1 MNLDTLNE
9 TQKEA
14 VLTTDGPI
22 LILAGPGSGKTRVI
36 TYKIAYLLE
45 EKKANPWEILA
56 ITFTNKAAKEMK
68 VRLESLIKDDVRS
81 MQISTFHSFG
91 LRVIKEN
98 HEFFNLNSS
107 FTILDEQDSI
117 SVIKKILKDMNLD
130 DKIYNPRTIK
140 NKISNAKNELL
151 NPKAYSVFART
162 DIDKTIVKV
171 YEKYEDR
178 LKKNS
183 SVDFDDLL
191 MMPIE
196 LFKKDKKALEHYQN
210 RYKYVFIDEYQD
222 TNEAQY
228 TLSKMISEKYHNIC
242 VVGDESQSIYSW
254 RGANFKNILN
264 FEKDYNNA
272 KVILLEQNYRSTKR
286 IIEAANSVIKN
297 NKEKKDK
304 HLWTDNDTGSKI
316 KYLRCYDE
324 KDEIYNII
332 SEIKQYK
339 EEGIPYKEMVVLYRT
354 NAQSQSI
361 ERGFIENTI
370 PYKVVGSYA
379 YFNRKEIK
387 DLVAYLRLIN
397 NKDDDVSLLR
407 AINAPKRGIGN
418 KTIEKLEEKANNEDN
433 KSIFNV
439 IDSGKELVF
448 KNLILD
454 INEKMKDKSFVDLVE
469 LVLDESGLRNEY
481 ELDKSL
487 ESDAKLENLEEFK
500 SIAKNF
506 EDYNPGA
513 TLEEFLIEISLI
525 SDVKE
530 TKDDDDVVTLMTT
543 HAVKGLEFDI
553 VFVTGLEE
561 GIFPHSNSMYE
572 ESELEEERR
581 LFYVAITRAKKVLY
595 LTNARSRVRFGKI
608 ESNPPSRFIDEI
620 NSDDIEKMFEE
631 NKTTKEIKINKK
643 DNFNDEELEIKAGDK
658 VEHNSYGKGIVVT
671 VDRGV
676 ATIAFA
682 NPIGIKKILTT
693 YKGLKKTGG
702 FYE

>member
-1 MNLDTLNE
+1 MNLKTLNDV
-9 TQKEA
+9 QLDA
-14 VLTTDGPI
+14 VKTTDGPL

-36 TYKIAYLLE
+36 TYKIAYLLDQ
-45 EKKANPWEILA
+45 KKAHPWEILA

-68 VRLESLIKDDVRS
+68 TRLENLIEEDIRS

-91 LRVIKEN
+91 LKIIKEN
-98 HEFFNLNSS
+98 YDFFNLNST
-107 FTILDEQDSI
+107 FTILDETDSI
-117 SVIKKILKDMNLD
+117 SVIKKILKELNLD
-130 DKIYNPRTIK
+130 EKIYNARTIK
-140 NKISNAKNELL
+140 HKISSAKNELL
-151 NPKAYSVFART
+151 TPKAYSVFAQT
-162 DIDKTIVKV
+162 DIEKNIVKV
-171 YEKYEDR
+171 YEKYQDK
-178 LKKNS
+178 LKRNS

-191 MMPIE
+191 MLPIE
-196 LFKKDKKALEHYQN
+196 LFKKNKKALEHYQTK
-210 RYKYVFIDEYQD
+210 YKYVFIDEYQD

-228 TLSKMISEKYHNIC
+228 LLSKMITEKYKNIC
-242 VVGDESQSIYSW
+242 VVGDECQSIYSW

-264 FEKDYNNA
+264 FEKDYEDA

-286 IIEAANSVIKN
+286 IIDAANSVIN
-297 NKEKKDK
+297 HNKEKKDK
-304 HLWTDNDTGSKI
+304 HLWTENSDGAKI
-316 KYLRCYDE
+316 KYMRCYDE

-332 SEIKQYK
+332 NQIKQFK
-339 EEGIPYKEMVVLYRT
+339 NDGVPYKEMVVLYRT

-418 KTIEKLEEKANNEDN
+418 KTIEKLEQKANENN
-433 KSIFNV
+433 ISIFDA
-439 IDSGKELVF
+439 IESGKEQLF

-469 LVLDESGLRNEY
+469 LVLVESGLKEEYQLEKTLENE
-481 ELDKSL
+481 
-487 ESDAKLENLEEFK
+487 AKLENLEEFK

-530 TKDDDDVVTLMTT
+530 TKDNDDVVTLMTM
-543 HAVKGLEFDI
+543 HAVKGLEFDV

-561 GIFPHSNSMYE
+561 GLFPHSNSMFDE
-572 ESELEEERR
+572 KELEEERR
-581 LFYVAITRAKKVLY
+581 IFYVAITRARKVLY
-595 LTNARSRVRFGKI
+595 LTNARSRVLFGKI
-608 ESNPPSRFIDEI
+608 QSNIPSRFIEEI
-620 NSDDIEKMFEE
+620 NSEDIDKMFEE
-631 NKTTKEIKINKK
+631 NKATKEIKINKK
-643 DNFNDEELEIKAGDK
+643 DNFNDEDLELKAGDH
-658 VEHNSYGKGIVVT
+658 VNHNAYGN
-671 VDRGV
+671 GV
-676 ATIAFA
+676 AVNVQKNLATIAFS
-682 NPIGIKKILTT
+682 NGIGVKKILTT
-693 YKGLKKTGG
+693 YKGLKKI
-702 FYE
+702 

>member
-9 TQKEA
+9 IQKEA
-14 VLTTDGPI
+14 VITTDGPI

-45 EKKANPWEILA
+45 NKKAKPWEILA

-68 VRLESLIKDDVRS
+68 VRLEKLISEDIRS

-91 LRVIKEN
+91 LKIIKEN
-98 HEFFNLNSS
+98 YDFFNLNSS
-107 FTILDEQDSI
+107 FTILDETDSI
-117 SVIKKILKDMNLD
+117 SVIKKIIKDMNLD
-130 DKIYNPRTIK
+130 DKIYNAKSIK
-140 NKISNAKNELL
+140 HKISSAKNELMDS
-151 NPKAYSVFART
+151 KTYSIYAKS
-162 DIDKTIVKV
+162 DIEKNIVKI
-171 YEKYEDR
+171 YEKYEEKLIR
-178 LKKNS
+178 NS

-191 MMPIE
+191 MLPIK
-196 LFKKDKKALEHYQN
+196 LFKKDKKALEHYQSK
-210 RYKYVFIDEYQD
+210 YKYIFIDEYQD

-228 TLSKMISEKYHNIC
+228 KLSRMISAKYNNIC

-264 FEKDYNNA
+264 FEKDYENA
-272 KVILLEQNYRSTKR
+272 KTILLEQNYRSTKR

-304 HLWTDNDTGSKI
+304 HLWTDNNEGAKI
-316 KYLRCYDE
+316 KYMRCYDE
-324 KDEIYNII
+324 KDEILNII
-332 SEIKQYK
+332 NEIKYYK
-339 EEGIPYKEMVVLYRT
+339 TQGISYKEMVVLYRT

-387 DLVAYLRLIN
+387 DLVSYLRLIN
-397 NKDDDVSLLR
+397 NNDDDVSLLR

-418 KTIEKLEEKANNEDN
+418 KTIEKLEQNANEKNI
-433 KSIFNV
+433 SIFDA
-439 IDSGKELVF
+439 IESGKELQF

-454 INEKMKDKSFVDLVE
+454 INEKMKDKSFVDLIE
-469 LVLDESGLRNEY
+469 LVLDKSGLREEY
-481 ELDKSL
+481 ELEKTI
-487 ESDAKLENLEEFK
+487 ENEAKLENLEEFK

-530 TKDDDDVVTLMTT
+530 TKDNDEVVTLMTM

-561 GIFPHSNSMYE
+561 GLFPHSNSMYDE
-572 ESELEEERR
+572 KELEEERR
-581 LFYVAITRAKKVLY
+581 IFYVAITRAKKVLY
-595 LTNARSRVRFGKI
+595 LTNARSRVLFGKI
-608 ESNPPSRFIDEI
+608 QTNMPSRFIDEI
-620 NSDDIEKMFEE
+620 NEEDIEKLFEE
-631 NKTTKEIKINKK
+631 NKNTKEIKINKK
-643 DNFNDEELEIKAGDK
+643 DNFNDTDLEIKAGDH
-658 VEHNSYGKGIVVT
+658 VEHNAYKEGIVIS

-676 ATIAFA
+676 ATIAFK
-682 NPIGIKKILTT
+682 NGIGIKKILTT
-693 YKGLKKTGG
+693 YKGLKKI
-702 FYE
+702 

>member
-9 TQKEA
+9 TQLEA
-14 VLTTDGPI
+14 VKITDGPL

-45 EKKANPWEILA
+45 QEKAKPWEVLA

-68 VRLESLIKDDVRS
+68 ERLHNLIEEDIKG

-91 LRVIKEN
+91 LRVIKEYYD
-98 HEFFNLNSS
+98 FFGLDRT
-107 FTILDEQDSI
+107 FTIIDESDSI
-117 SVIKKILKDMNLD
+117 SLIKKIIKELNLD
-130 DKIYNPRTIK
+130 EKKYIPRAIK
-140 NKISNAKNELL
+140 NKISGAKNELL
-151 NPKAYSVFART
+151 NPEGFKVFART
-162 DIDKTIVKV
+162 PYDEDVVKI
-171 YEKYEDR
+171 YKKYEEK
-178 LKKNS
+178 LKRNS

-191 MMPIE
+191 MLPIE
-196 LFKKDKKALEHYQN
+196 LFRKDKEALEHYQN

-228 TLSKMISEKYHNIC
+228 LLSKMISDKYKNIC

-254 RGANFKNILN
+254 RGANYKNILN
-264 FEKDYNNA
+264 FEKDYKNA
-272 KVILLEQNYRSTKR
+272 KVILLEQNYRSTKT
-286 IIEAANSVIKN
+286 ILEAANSVIKN

-304 HLWTDNDTGSKI
+304 HLWTLNGKGSKI

-324 KDEIYNII
+324 KDEILNII
-332 SEIKQYK
+332 NTIKK
-339 EEGIPYKEMVVLYRT
+339 FKSEGIPYKEMVVLYRT

-397 NKDDDVSLLR
+397 NEKDDVSLIR
-407 AINAPKRGIGN
+407 AMNAPKRGIGA
-418 KTIEKLEEKANNEDN
+418 KTIEKLELNANENN
-433 KSIFNV
+433 VSIFDS
-439 IDSGKELVF
+439 ITSGKELAF

-454 INEKMKDKSFVDLVE
+454 IKEKMKDKSFVDLVE
-469 LVLDESGLRNEY
+469 LVLDESGLKDEYKEKTIENE
-481 ELDKSL
+481 SR
-487 ESDAKLENLEEFK
+487 LENLEEFK
-500 SIAKNF
+500 SIARNF

-530 TKDDDDVVTLMTT
+530 ASDCDEVVTLMTM
-543 HAVKGLEFDI
+543 HAVKGLEFDV
-553 VFVTGLEE
+553 VFITGLEE
-561 GIFPHSNSMYE
+561 GLFPHSNSMFD

-595 LTNARSRVRFGKI
+595 LTNARSRMLFGQIK
-608 ESNPPSRFIDEI
+608 SNLPSRFIEEI
-620 NSDDIEKMFEE
+620 NQEDIEKLFEE
-631 NKTTKEIKINKK
+631 NKSTKEIKINKK
-643 DNFNDEELEIKAGDK
+643 DNFNDNDLELKVGDH
-658 VEHNSYGKGIVVT
+658 VNHNVHGNGIVVS
-671 VDRGV
+671 VEKSV
-676 ATIAFA
+676 ATIAFKV
-682 NPIGIKKILTT
+682 GIKKILTT
-693 YKGLKKTGG
+693 YKGLKKI
-702 FYE
+702 

>member
-9 TQKEA
+9 TQLEA
-14 VLTTDGPI
+14 VKITDGPL

-45 EKKANPWEILA
+45 QGKAKPWEVLA

-68 VRLESLIKDDVRS
+68 ERLHNLIEEDIKG

-91 LRVIKEN
+91 LRVIKEYYD
-98 HEFFNLNSS
+98 FFGLDRT
-107 FTILDEQDSI
+107 FTIIDESDSI
-117 SVIKKILKDMNLD
+117 SLIKKIIKELNLD
-130 DKIYNPRTIK
+130 EKKYIPRAIK
-140 NKISNAKNELL
+140 NKISGAKNELL
-151 NPKAYSVFART
+151 NPEGFKVFART
-162 DIDKTIVKV
+162 PYDEDVVKI
-171 YEKYEDR
+171 YKKYEEK
-178 LKKNS
+178 LKRNS

-191 MMPIE
+191 MLPIE
-196 LFKKDKKALEHYQN
+196 LFRKDKEALEHYQN

-228 TLSKMISEKYHNIC
+228 LLSKMISDKYKNIC

-254 RGANFKNILN
+254 RGANYKNILN
-264 FEKDYNNA
+264 FEKDYKNA
-272 KVILLEQNYRSTKR
+272 KVILLEQNYRSTKT
-286 IIEAANSVIKN
+286 ILEAANSVIKN

-304 HLWTDNDTGSKI
+304 HLWTLNGKGSKI

-324 KDEIYNII
+324 KDEILNII
-332 SEIKQYK
+332 NTIKK
-339 EEGIPYKEMVVLYRT
+339 FKSEGIPYKEMVVLYRT

-397 NKDDDVSLLR
+397 NEKDDVSLIR
-407 AINAPKRGIGN
+407 AMNAPKRGIGA
-418 KTIEKLEEKANNEDN
+418 KTIEKLELNANENN
-433 KSIFNV
+433 VSIFDS
-439 IDSGKELVF
+439 ITSGKELAF

-454 INEKMKDKSFVDLVE
+454 IKEKMKDKSFVDLVE
-469 LVLDESGLRNEY
+469 LVLDESGLKDEYKEKTIENE
-481 ELDKSL
+481 SR
-487 ESDAKLENLEEFK
+487 LENLEEFK
-500 SIAKNF
+500 SIARNF

-530 TKDDDDVVTLMTT
+530 ASDCDEVVTLMTM
-543 HAVKGLEFDI
+543 HAVKGLEFDV
-553 VFVTGLEE
+553 VFITGLEE
-561 GIFPHSNSMYE
+561 GLFPHSNSMFD

-595 LTNARSRVRFGKI
+595 LTNARSRMLFGQIK
-608 ESNPPSRFIDEI
+608 SNLPSRFIEEI
-620 NSDDIEKMFEE
+620 NQEDIEKLFEE
-631 NKTTKEIKINKK
+631 NKSTKEIKINKK
-643 DNFNDEELEIKAGDK
+643 DNFNDNDLELKVGDH
-658 VEHNSYGKGIVVT
+658 VNHNAYGNGIVVSLEKS
-671 VDRGV
+671 V
-676 ATIAFA
+676 ATIAFKV
-682 NPIGIKKILTT
+682 GIKKILTT
-693 YKGLKKTGG
+693 
-702 FYE
+702 

>member
-9 TQKEA
+9 TQLEA
-14 VLTTDGPI
+14 VKITDGPL

-45 EKKANPWEILA
+45 QGKAKPWEVLA

-68 VRLESLIKDDVRS
+68 ERLHNLIEEDIKG

-91 LRVIKEN
+91 LRVIKEYYD
-98 HEFFNLNSS
+98 FFGLDRT
-107 FTILDEQDSI
+107 FTIIDESDSI
-117 SVIKKILKDMNLD
+117 SLIKKIIKELNFDEK
-130 DKIYNPRTIK
+130 KYIPRAIK
-140 NKISNAKNELL
+140 NKISGAKNELL
-151 NPKAYSVFART
+151 NPEGFKVFART
-162 DIDKTIVKV
+162 PYDEDVVKI
-171 YEKYEDR
+171 YKKYEEK
-178 LKKNS
+178 LKRNS

-191 MMPIE
+191 MLPIE
-196 LFKKDKKALEHYQN
+196 LFRKDKEALEHYQN

-228 TLSKMISEKYHNIC
+228 LLSKMISDKYKNIC

-254 RGANFKNILN
+254 RGANYKNILN
-264 FEKDYNNA
+264 FEKDYKNA
-272 KVILLEQNYRSTKR
+272 KVILLEQNYRSTKT
-286 IIEAANSVIKN
+286 ILEAANSVIKN

-304 HLWTDNDTGSKI
+304 HLWTLNGKGSKI

-324 KDEIYNII
+324 KDEILNII
-332 SEIKQYK
+332 NTIKK
-339 EEGIPYKEMVVLYRT
+339 FKSEGIPYKEMVVLYRT

-397 NKDDDVSLLR
+397 NEKDDVSLIR
-407 AINAPKRGIGN
+407 AMNAPKRGIGA
-418 KTIEKLEEKANNEDN
+418 KTIEKLELNANENN
-433 KSIFNV
+433 VSIFDS
-439 IDSGKELVF
+439 ITSGKELAF

-454 INEKMKDKSFVDLVE
+454 IKEKMKDKSFVDLVE
-469 LVLDESGLRNEY
+469 LVLDESGLKDEYKEKTIENE
-481 ELDKSL
+481 SR
-487 ESDAKLENLEEFK
+487 LENLEEFK
-500 SIAKNF
+500 SIARNF

-530 TKDDDDVVTLMTT
+530 ASDCDEVVTLMTM
-543 HAVKGLEFDI
+543 HAVKGLEFDV
-553 VFVTGLEE
+553 VFITGLEE
-561 GIFPHSNSMYE
+561 GLFPHSNSMFD

-595 LTNARSRVRFGKI
+595 LTNARSRMLFGQIK
-608 ESNPPSRFIDEI
+608 SNLPSRFIEEI
-620 NSDDIEKMFEE
+620 NQEDIEKLFEE
-631 NKTTKEIKINKK
+631 NKSTKEIKINKK
-643 DNFNDEELEIKAGDK
+643 DNFNDNDLELKVGDH
-658 VEHNSYGKGIVVT
+658 VNHNAYGNGIVVSLEKS
-671 VDRGV
+671 V
-676 ATIAFA
+676 ATIAFKV
-682 NPIGIKKILTT
+682 GIKKILTT
-693 YKGLKKTGG
+693 YKGLKKI
-702 FYE
+702 

>member
-9 TQKEA
+9 TQKDA
-14 VLTTDGPI
+14 VVTTDGPI

-36 TYKIAYLLE
+36 THKIAYLLQ

-68 VRLESLIKDDVRS
+68 VRLEKLIDEDIRS

-91 LRVIKEN
+91 LRIIKEN
-98 HEFFNLNSS
+98 YDFFGLNSN

-117 SVIKKILKDMNLD
+117 SVIKKIVKDMNLD
-130 DKIYNPRTIK
+130 EKQYNPRNIK
-140 NKISNAKNELL
+140 HKISSAKNELL
-151 NPKAYSVFART
+151 DPKGYKVFAHSP
-162 DIDKTIVKV
+162 IEEVIVKV
-171 YEKYEDR
+171 YEKYEDKLR
-178 LKKNS
+178 RNS

-210 RYKYVFIDEYQD
+210 KFKYIFIDEYQD

-228 TLSKMISEKYHNIC
+228 TLSKMISSKHNNIC
-242 VVGDESQSIYSW
+242 VVGDECQSIYSW

-264 FEKDYNNA
+264 FEKDYKNA

-304 HLWTDNDTGSKI
+304 HLWTDNSVGSKI
-316 KYLRCYDE
+316 KYMRCYDE
-324 KDEIYNII
+324 KDEVLNII
-332 SEIKQYK
+332 NEIKMYK
-339 EEGIPYKEMVVLYRT
+339 EQGVPYKEMVVLYRT

-387 DLVAYLRLIN
+387 DLVSYLRLIN

-407 AINAPKRGIGN
+407 AINAPKRGIGA
-418 KTIEKLEEKANNEDN
+418 KTIEKLEEKANQNN
-433 KSIFNV
+433 TSIFNV
-439 IDSGKELVF
+439 IDSGKELQF

-454 INEKMKDKSFVDLVE
+454 INEKMKDKSFVDLIE
-469 LVLDESGLRNEY
+469 LVLDESGLRSEY
-481 ELDKSL
+481 ELEKSL
-487 ESDAKLENLEEFK
+487 ENEAKLENLEEFK

-530 TKDDDDVVTLMTT
+530 TKDDEVVTLMTM
-543 HAVKGLEFDI
+543 HAVKGLEFDV

-561 GIFPHSNSMYE
+561 GLFPHANSMYD

-595 LTNARSRVRFGKI
+595 LTNARSRVLFGRV
-608 ESNPPSRFIDEI
+608 ESNIPSRFIDEI
-620 NSDDIEKMFEE
+620 NPDDIEKMFEE
-631 NKTTKEIKINKK
+631 YKPTKEIKLVNKK
-643 DNFNDEELEIKAGDK
+643 DNFNNESLEIKVGDH
-658 VEHNSYGKGIVVT
+658 VEHNVYKEGIVVN

-676 ATIAFA
+676 ATIAFKS
-682 NPIGIKKILTT
+682 PIGIKKILTT
-693 YKGLKKTGG
+693 YKGLKKR
-702 FYE
+702 

>member
-9 TQKEA
+9 IQKEA
-14 VLTTDGPI
+14 VITTDGPI

-45 EKKANPWEILA
+45 NEKAKPWEILA

-68 VRLESLIKDDVRS
+68 VRLEKLISEDIRS

-91 LRVIKEN
+91 LKIIKEN
-98 HEFFNLNSS
+98 YDFFNLNSS
-107 FTILDEQDSI
+107 FTILDETDSI
-117 SVIKKILKDMNLD
+117 SVIKKIIKDMNLD
-130 DKIYNPRTIK
+130 DKIYNAKSIK
-140 NKISNAKNELL
+140 HKISSAKNELMDS
-151 NPKAYSVFART
+151 KAYSIYAKS
-162 DIDKTIVKV
+162 DIEKNIVKI
-171 YEKYEDR
+171 YEKYEEKLIR
-178 LKKNS
+178 NS

-191 MMPIE
+191 MLPIK
-196 LFKKDKKALEHYQN
+196 LFKKDKKALEHYQSK
-210 RYKYVFIDEYQD
+210 YKYIFIDEYQD

-228 TLSKMISEKYHNIC
+228 KLSRMISAKYNNIC

-264 FEKDYNNA
+264 FEKDYENA
-272 KVILLEQNYRSTKR
+272 KTILLEQNYRSTKR

-304 HLWTDNDTGSKI
+304 HLWTDNNEGAKI
-316 KYLRCYDE
+316 KYMRCYDE
-324 KDEIYNII
+324 KDEILNII
-332 SEIKQYK
+332 NEIKYYK
-339 EEGIPYKEMVVLYRT
+339 TQGISYKEMVVLYRT

-387 DLVAYLRLIN
+387 DLVSYLRLIN
-397 NKDDDVSLLR
+397 NNDDDVSLLR

-418 KTIEKLEEKANNEDN
+418 KTIEKLEQNANEKNI
-433 KSIFNV
+433 SIFDA
-439 IDSGKELVF
+439 IESGKELQF

-454 INEKMKDKSFVDLVE
+454 INEKMKDKSFVDLIE
-469 LVLDESGLRNEY
+469 LVLDKSGLREEY
-481 ELDKSL
+481 ELEKTI
-487 ESDAKLENLEEFK
+487 ENEAKLENLEEFK

-530 TKDDDDVVTLMTT
+530 TKDNDEVVTLMTM

-561 GIFPHSNSMYE
+561 GLFPHSNSMYDE
-572 ESELEEERR
+572 KELEEERR
-581 LFYVAITRAKKVLY
+581 IFYVAITRAKKVLY
-595 LTNARSRVRFGKI
+595 LTNARSRVLFGKI
-608 ESNPPSRFIDEI
+608 QTNMPSRFIDEI
-620 NSDDIEKMFEE
+620 NQEDIEKLFEE
-631 NKTTKEIKINKK
+631 NKNTKEIKINKK
-643 DNFNDEELEIKAGDK
+643 DNFNDTDLEIKAGDH
-658 VEHNSYGKGIVVT
+658 VEHNAYKEGIVIS

-676 ATIAFA
+676 ATIAFK
-682 NPIGIKKILTT
+682 NGIGIKKILTT
-693 YKGLKKTGG
+693 YKGLKKI
-702 FYE
+702 

>member
-9 TQKEA
+9 TQLEA
-14 VLTTDGPI
+14 VKITDGPL

-45 EKKANPWEILA
+45 QGKAKPWEVLA

-68 VRLESLIKDDVRS
+68 ERLHNLIEEDIKG

-91 LRVIKEN
+91 LRVIKEYYD
-98 HEFFNLNSS
+98 FFWLDRT
-107 FTILDEQDSI
+107 FTIIDESDSI
-117 SVIKKILKDMNLD
+117 SLIKKIIKELNLD
-130 DKIYNPRTIK
+130 EKKYIPRAIK
-140 NKISNAKNELL
+140 NKISGAKNELL
-151 NPKAYSVFART
+151 NPEGFKVFART
-162 DIDKTIVKV
+162 PYDEDVVKI
-171 YEKYEDR
+171 YKKYEEK
-178 LKKNS
+178 LKRNS

-191 MMPIE
+191 MLPIE
-196 LFKKDKKALEHYQN
+196 LFRKDKEALEHYQN

-228 TLSKMISEKYHNIC
+228 LLSKMISDKYKNIC

-254 RGANFKNILN
+254 RGANYKNILN
-264 FEKDYNNA
+264 FEKDYKNA
-272 KVILLEQNYRSTKR
+272 KVILLEQNYRSTKT
-286 IIEAANSVIKN
+286 ILEAANSVIKN

-304 HLWTDNDTGSKI
+304 HLWTLNGKGSKI

-324 KDEIYNII
+324 KDEILNII
-332 SEIKQYK
+332 NTIKK
-339 EEGIPYKEMVVLYRT
+339 FKSEGIPYKEMVVLYRT

-397 NKDDDVSLLR
+397 NEKDDVSLIR
-407 AINAPKRGIGN
+407 AMNAPKRGIGA
-418 KTIEKLEEKANNEDN
+418 KTIEKLELNANENN
-433 KSIFNV
+433 VSIFDS
-439 IDSGKELVF
+439 ITSGKELAF

-454 INEKMKDKSFVDLVE
+454 IKEKMKDKSFVDLVE
-469 LVLDESGLRNEY
+469 LVLDESGLKDEYKEKTIENE
-481 ELDKSL
+481 SR
-487 ESDAKLENLEEFK
+487 LENLEEFK
-500 SIAKNF
+500 SIARNF

-530 TKDDDDVVTLMTT
+530 ASDCDEVVTLMTM
-543 HAVKGLEFDI
+543 HAVKGLEFDV
-553 VFVTGLEE
+553 VFITGLEE
-561 GIFPHSNSMYE
+561 GLFPHSNSMFD

-595 LTNARSRVRFGKI
+595 LTNARSRMLFGQIK
-608 ESNPPSRFIDEI
+608 SNLPSRFIEEI
-620 NSDDIEKMFEE
+620 NQEDIEKLFEE
-631 NKTTKEIKINKK
+631 NKSTKEIKINKK
-643 DNFNDEELEIKAGDK
+643 DNFNDNDLELKVGDH
-658 VEHNSYGKGIVVT
+658 VNHNAYGNGIVVSLEKS
-671 VDRGV
+671 V
-676 ATIAFA
+676 ATIAFKV
-682 NPIGIKKILTT
+682 GIKKILTT
-693 YKGLKKTGG
+693 YKGLKKI
-702 FYE
+702 

>member
-9 TQKEA
+9 TQLEA
-14 VLTTDGPI
+14 VKITDGPL

-45 EKKANPWEILA
+45 QEKAKPWEVLA

-68 VRLESLIKDDVRS
+68 ERLHNLIEEDIKG

-91 LRVIKEN
+91 LRVIKEYYD
-98 HEFFNLNSS
+98 FFGLDRT
-107 FTILDEQDSI
+107 FTIIDESDSI
-117 SVIKKILKDMNLD
+117 SLIKKIIKELNLD
-130 DKIYNPRTIK
+130 EKKYIPRAIK
-140 NKISNAKNELL
+140 NKISGAKNELL
-151 NPKAYSVFART
+151 NPEGFKVFART
-162 DIDKTIVKV
+162 PYDEDVVKI
-171 YEKYEDR
+171 YKKYEEK
-178 LKKNS
+178 LKRNS

-191 MMPIE
+191 MLPIE
-196 LFKKDKKALEHYQN
+196 LFRKDKEALEHYQN

-228 TLSKMISEKYHNIC
+228 LLSKMISDKYKNIC

-254 RGANFKNILN
+254 RGANYKNILN
-264 FEKDYNNA
+264 FEKDYKNA
-272 KVILLEQNYRSTKR
+272 KVILLEQNYRSTKT
-286 IIEAANSVIKN
+286 ILEAANSVIKN

-304 HLWTDNDTGSKI
+304 HLWTLNGKGSKI

-324 KDEIYNII
+324 KDEILNTINT
-332 SEIKQYK
+332 IKK
-339 EEGIPYKEMVVLYRT
+339 FKSEGIPYKEMVVLYRT

-397 NKDDDVSLLR
+397 NEKDDVSLIR
-407 AINAPKRGIGN
+407 AMNAPKRGIGA
-418 KTIEKLEEKANNEDN
+418 KTIEKLELNANENN
-433 KSIFNV
+433 VSIFDS
-439 IDSGKELVF
+439 ITSGKELAF

-454 INEKMKDKSFVDLVE
+454 IKEKMKDKSFVDLVE
-469 LVLDESGLRNEY
+469 LVLDESGLKDEYKEKTIENE
-481 ELDKSL
+481 SR
-487 ESDAKLENLEEFK
+487 LENLEEFK
-500 SIAKNF
+500 SIARNF

-530 TKDDDDVVTLMTT
+530 ASDCDEVVTLMTM
-543 HAVKGLEFDI
+543 HAVKGLEFDV
-553 VFVTGLEE
+553 VFITGLEE
-561 GIFPHSNSMYE
+561 GLFPHSNSMFD

-595 LTNARSRVRFGKI
+595 LTNARSRMLFGQIK
-608 ESNPPSRFIDEI
+608 SNLPSRFIEEI
-620 NSDDIEKMFEE
+620 NQEDIEKLFEE
-631 NKTTKEIKINKK
+631 NKSTKEIKINKK
-643 DNFNDEELEIKAGDK
+643 DNFNDNDLELKVGDH
-658 VEHNSYGKGIVVT
+658 VNHNAYGNGIVVSLEKS
-671 VDRGV
+671 V
-676 ATIAFA
+676 ATIAFKV
-682 NPIGIKKILTT
+682 GIKKILTT
-693 YKGLKKTGG
+693 YKGLKKI
-702 FYE
+702 

>member
-9 TQKEA
+9 TQLEA
-14 VLTTDGPI
+14 VKITDGPL

-45 EKKANPWEILA
+45 QGKAKPWEVLA

-68 VRLESLIKDDVRS
+68 ERLHNLIEEDIKG

-91 LRVIKEN
+91 LRVIKEYYD
-98 HEFFNLNSS
+98 FFGLDRT
-107 FTILDEQDSI
+107 FTIIDESDSI
-117 SVIKKILKDMNLD
+117 SLIKKIIKELNLD
-130 DKIYNPRTIK
+130 EKKYIPRAIK
-140 NKISNAKNELL
+140 NKISGAKNELL
-151 NPKAYSVFART
+151 NPEGFKVFART
-162 DIDKTIVKV
+162 PYDEDVVKI
-171 YEKYEDR
+171 YKKYEEK
-178 LKKNS
+178 LKRNS

-191 MMPIE
+191 MLPIE
-196 LFKKDKKALEHYQN
+196 LFRKDKGALEHYQN

-228 TLSKMISEKYHNIC
+228 LLSKMISDKYKNIC

-254 RGANFKNILN
+254 RGANYKNILN
-264 FEKDYNNA
+264 FEKDYKNA
-272 KVILLEQNYRSTKR
+272 KVILLEQNYRSTKT
-286 IIEAANSVIKN
+286 ILEAANSVIKN

-304 HLWTDNDTGSKI
+304 HLWTLNGKGSKI

-324 KDEIYNII
+324 KDEILNII
-332 SEIKQYK
+332 NTIKK
-339 EEGIPYKEMVVLYRT
+339 FKSEGIPYKEMVVLYRT

-397 NKDDDVSLLR
+397 NEKDDVSLIR
-407 AINAPKRGIGN
+407 AMNAPKRGIGA
-418 KTIEKLEEKANNEDN
+418 KTIEKLELNANENN
-433 KSIFNV
+433 VSIFDS
-439 IDSGKELVF
+439 ITSGKELAF

-454 INEKMKDKSFVDLVE
+454 IKEKMKDKSFVDLVE
-469 LVLDESGLRNEY
+469 LVLDESGLKDEYKEKTIENE
-481 ELDKSL
+481 SR
-487 ESDAKLENLEEFK
+487 LENLEEFK
-500 SIAKNF
+500 SIARNF

-530 TKDDDDVVTLMTT
+530 ASDCDEVVTLMTM
-543 HAVKGLEFDI
+543 HAVKGLEFDV
-553 VFVTGLEE
+553 VFITGLEE
-561 GIFPHSNSMYE
+561 GLFPHSNSMFD

-595 LTNARSRVRFGKI
+595 LTNARSRMLFGQIK
-608 ESNPPSRFIDEI
+608 SNLPSRFIEEI
-620 NSDDIEKMFEE
+620 NQEDIEKLFEE
-631 NKTTKEIKINKK
+631 NKSTKEIKINKK
-643 DNFNDEELEIKAGDK
+643 DNFNDNDLELKVGDH
-658 VEHNSYGKGIVVT
+658 VNHNAYGNGIVVSLEKS
-671 VDRGV
+671 V
-676 ATIAFA
+676 ATIAFKV
-682 NPIGIKKILTT
+682 GIKKILTT
-693 YKGLKKTGG
+693 YKGLKKI
-702 FYE
+702 

>member
-9 TQKEA
+9 TQLEA
-14 VLTTDGPI
+14 VKITDGPL

-45 EKKANPWEILA
+45 QGKAKPWEVLA

-68 VRLESLIKDDVRS
+68 ERLHNLIEEDIKG

-91 LRVIKEN
+91 LRVIKEYYD
-98 HEFFNLNSS
+98 FFGLYRT
-107 FTILDEQDSI
+107 FTIIDESDSI
-117 SVIKKILKDMNLD
+117 SLIKKIIKELNLD
-130 DKIYNPRTIK
+130 EKKYIPRAIK
-140 NKISNAKNELL
+140 NKISGAKNELL
-151 NPKAYSVFART
+151 NPEGFKVFART
-162 DIDKTIVKV
+162 PYDEDVVKI
-171 YEKYEDR
+171 YKKYEEK
-178 LKKNS
+178 LKRNS

-191 MMPIE
+191 MLPIE
-196 LFKKDKKALEHYQN
+196 LFRKDKEALEHYQN

-228 TLSKMISEKYHNIC
+228 LLSKMISDKYKNIC

-254 RGANFKNILN
+254 RGANYKNILN
-264 FEKDYNNA
+264 FEKDYKNA
-272 KVILLEQNYRSTKR
+272 KVILLEQNYRSTKT
-286 IIEAANSVIKN
+286 ILEAANSVIKN

-304 HLWTDNDTGSKI
+304 HLWTLNGKGSKI

-324 KDEIYNII
+324 KDEILNII
-332 SEIKQYK
+332 NTIKK
-339 EEGIPYKEMVVLYRT
+339 FKSEGIPYKEMVVLYRT

-397 NKDDDVSLLR
+397 NEKDDVSLIR
-407 AINAPKRGIGN
+407 AMNAPKRGIGA
-418 KTIEKLEEKANNEDN
+418 KTIEKLELNANENN
-433 KSIFNV
+433 VSIFDS
-439 IDSGKELVF
+439 ITSGKELAF

-454 INEKMKDKSFVDLVE
+454 IKEKMKDKSFVDLVE
-469 LVLDESGLRNEY
+469 LVLDESGLKDEYKEKTIENE
-481 ELDKSL
+481 SR
-487 ESDAKLENLEEFK
+487 LENLEEFK
-500 SIAKNF
+500 SIARNF

-530 TKDDDDVVTLMTT
+530 ASDCDEVVTLMTM
-543 HAVKGLEFDI
+543 HAVKGLEFDV
-553 VFVTGLEE
+553 VFITGLEE
-561 GIFPHSNSMYE
+561 GLFPHSNSMFD

-595 LTNARSRVRFGKI
+595 LTNARSRMLFGQIK
-608 ESNPPSRFIDEI
+608 SNLPSRFIEEI
-620 NSDDIEKMFEE
+620 NQEDIEKLFEE
-631 NKTTKEIKINKK
+631 NKSTKEIKINKK
-643 DNFNDEELEIKAGDK
+643 DNFNDNDLELKVGDH
-658 VEHNSYGKGIVVT
+658 VNHNAYGNGIVVSLEKS
-671 VDRGV
+671 V
-676 ATIAFA
+676 ATIAFKV
-682 NPIGIKKILTT
+682 GIKKILTT
-693 YKGLKKTGG
+693 YKGLKKI
-702 FYE
+702 

>member
-9 TQKEA
+9 TQLEA
-14 VLTTDGPI
+14 VKITDGPL

-45 EKKANPWEILA
+45 QGKAKPWEVLA

-68 VRLESLIKDDVRS
+68 ERLHNLIEEDIKG

-91 LRVIKEN
+91 LRVIKEYYD
-98 HEFFNLNSS
+98 FFGLDRT
-107 FTILDEQDSI
+107 FTIIDESDSI
-117 SVIKKILKDMNLD
+117 SLIKKIIKELNFDEK
-130 DKIYNPRTIK
+130 KYIPRAIK
-140 NKISNAKNELL
+140 NKISGAKNELL
-151 NPKAYSVFART
+151 NPEGFKVFART
-162 DIDKTIVKV
+162 PYDEDVVKI
-171 YEKYEDR
+171 YKKYEEK
-178 LKKNS
+178 LKRNS

-191 MMPIE
+191 MLPIE
-196 LFKKDKKALEHYQN
+196 LFRKDKEALEHYQN

-228 TLSKMISEKYHNIC
+228 LLSKMISDKYKNIC

-254 RGANFKNILN
+254 RGANYKNILN
-264 FEKDYNNA
+264 FEKDYKNA
-272 KVILLEQNYRSTKR
+272 KVILLEQNYRSTKT
-286 IIEAANSVIKN
+286 ILEAANSVIKN

-304 HLWTDNDTGSKI
+304 HLWTLNGKGSKI

-324 KDEIYNII
+324 KDEILNII
-332 SEIKQYK
+332 NTIKK
-339 EEGIPYKEMVVLYRT
+339 FKSEGIPYKEMVVLYRT

-397 NKDDDVSLLR
+397 NEKDDVSLIR
-407 AINAPKRGIGN
+407 AINAPKRGIGA
-418 KTIEKLEEKANNEDN
+418 KTIEKLELNANENN
-433 KSIFNV
+433 VSIFDS
-439 IDSGKELVF
+439 ITSGKELAF

-454 INEKMKDKSFVDLVE
+454 IKEKMKDKSFVDLVE
-469 LVLDESGLRNEY
+469 LVLDESGLKDEYKEKTIENE
-481 ELDKSL
+481 SR
-487 ESDAKLENLEEFK
+487 LENLEEFK
-500 SIAKNF
+500 SIARNF

-530 TKDDDDVVTLMTT
+530 ASDCDEVVTLMTM
-543 HAVKGLEFDI
+543 HAVKGLEFDV
-553 VFVTGLEE
+553 VFITGLEE
-561 GIFPHSNSMYE
+561 GLFPHSNSMFD

-595 LTNARSRVRFGKI
+595 LTNARSRMLFGQIK
-608 ESNPPSRFIDEI
+608 SNLPSRFIEEI
-620 NSDDIEKMFEE
+620 NQEDIEKLFEE
-631 NKTTKEIKINKK
+631 NKSTKEIKINKK
-643 DNFNDEELEIKAGDK
+643 DNFNDNDLELKVGDH
-658 VEHNSYGKGIVVT
+658 VNHNAYGNGIVVSLEKS
-671 VDRGV
+671 V
-676 ATIAFA
+676 ATIAFKV
-682 NPIGIKKILTT
+682 GIKKILTT
-693 YKGLKKTGG
+693 YKGLKKI
-702 FYE
+702 

>member
-9 TQKEA
+9 TQLEA
-14 VLTTDGPI
+14 VKITDGPL

-45 EKKANPWEILA
+45 QGKAKPWEVLA

-68 VRLESLIKDDVRS
+68 ERLHNLIEEDIKG

-91 LRVIKEN
+91 LRVIKEYYD
-98 HEFFNLNSS
+98 FFGLDRT
-107 FTILDEQDSI
+107 FTIIDESDSI
-117 SVIKKILKDMNLD
+117 SLIKKIIKELNLD
-130 DKIYNPRTIK
+130 EKKYIPRAIK
-140 NKISNAKNELL
+140 NKISGAKNELL
-151 NPKAYSVFART
+151 NPEGFKVFART
-162 DIDKTIVKV
+162 PYDEDVVKI
-171 YEKYEDR
+171 YKKYEEK
-178 LKKNS
+178 LKRNS

-191 MMPIE
+191 MLPIE
-196 LFKKDKKALEHYQN
+196 LFRKDKEALEHYQN

-228 TLSKMISEKYHNIC
+228 LLSKMISDKYKNIC

-254 RGANFKNILN
+254 RGANYKNILN
-264 FEKDYNNA
+264 FEKDYKNA
-272 KVILLEQNYRSTKR
+272 KVILLEQNYRSTKT
-286 IIEAANSVIKN
+286 ILEAANSVIKN

-304 HLWTDNDTGSKI
+304 HLWTLNGKGSKI

-324 KDEIYNII
+324 KDEILNII
-332 SEIKQYK
+332 NTIKK
-339 EEGIPYKEMVVLYRT
+339 FKSEGIPYKEMVVLYRT

-397 NKDDDVSLLR
+397 NEKDDVSLIR
-407 AINAPKRGIGN
+407 AMNAPKRGIGT
-418 KTIEKLEEKANNEDN
+418 KTIEKLELNANENN
-433 KSIFNV
+433 VSIFDS
-439 IDSGKELVF
+439 ITSGKELAF

-454 INEKMKDKSFVDLVE
+454 IKEKMKDKSFVDLVE
-469 LVLDESGLRNEY
+469 LVLDESGLKDEYKEKTIENE
-481 ELDKSL
+481 SR
-487 ESDAKLENLEEFK
+487 LENLEEFK
-500 SIAKNF
+500 SIARNF

-530 TKDDDDVVTLMTT
+530 ASDCDEVVTLMTM
-543 HAVKGLEFDI
+543 HAVKGLEFDV
-553 VFVTGLEE
+553 VFITGLEE
-561 GIFPHSNSMYE
+561 GLFPHSNSMFD

-595 LTNARSRVRFGKI
+595 LTNARSRMLFGQIK
-608 ESNPPSRFIDEI
+608 SNLPSRFIEEI
-620 NSDDIEKMFEE
+620 NQEDIEKLFEE
-631 NKTTKEIKINKK
+631 NKSTKEIKINKK
-643 DNFNDEELEIKAGDK
+643 DNFNDNDLELKVGDH
-658 VEHNSYGKGIVVT
+658 VNHNAYGNGIVVSLEKS
-671 VDRGV
+671 V
-676 ATIAFA
+676 ATIAFKV
-682 NPIGIKKILTT
+682 GIKKILTT
-693 YKGLKKTGG
+693 YKGLKKI
-702 FYE
+702 

>member
-9 TQKEA
+9 TQLEA
-14 VLTTDGPI
+14 VKITDGPL

-45 EKKANPWEILA
+45 QEKAKPWEVLA

-68 VRLESLIKDDVRS
+68 ERLHNLIEEDIKG

-91 LRVIKEN
+91 LRVIKEYYD
-98 HEFFNLNSS
+98 FFGLDRT
-107 FTILDEQDSI
+107 FTIIDESDSI
-117 SVIKKILKDMNLD
+117 SLIKKIIKELNLD
-130 DKIYNPRTIK
+130 EKKYIPRAIK
-140 NKISNAKNELL
+140 NKISGAKNELL
-151 NPKAYSVFART
+151 NPEGFKVFART
-162 DIDKTIVKV
+162 PYDEDVVKI
-171 YEKYEDR
+171 YKKYEEK
-178 LKKNS
+178 LKRNS

-191 MMPIE
+191 MLPIE
-196 LFKKDKKALEHYQN
+196 LFRKDKEALEHYQN

-228 TLSKMISEKYHNIC
+228 LLSKMISDKYKNIC

-254 RGANFKNILN
+254 RGANYKNILN
-264 FEKDYNNA
+264 FEKDYKNA
-272 KVILLEQNYRSTKR
+272 KVILLEQNYRSTKT
-286 IIEAANSVIKN
+286 ILEAANSVIKN

-304 HLWTDNDTGSKI
+304 HLWTLNGKGSKI

-324 KDEIYNII
+324 KDEILNII
-332 SEIKQYK
+332 NTIKK
-339 EEGIPYKEMVVLYRT
+339 FKSEGIPYKEMVVLYRT

-397 NKDDDVSLLR
+397 NEKDDVSLIR
-407 AINAPKRGIGN
+407 AMNAPKRGIGA
-418 KTIEKLEEKANNEDN
+418 KTIEKLELNANENN
-433 KSIFNV
+433 VSIFDS
-439 IDSGKELVF
+439 ITSGKELAF

-454 INEKMKDKSFVDLVE
+454 IKEKMKDKSFVDLVE
-469 LVLDESGLRNEY
+469 LVLDESGLKDEYKEKTIENE
-481 ELDKSL
+481 SR
-487 ESDAKLENLEEFK
+487 LENLEEFK
-500 SIAKNF
+500 SIARNF

-530 TKDDDDVVTLMTT
+530 ASDCDEVVTLMTM
-543 HAVKGLEFDI
+543 HAVKGLEFDV
-553 VFVTGLEE
+553 VFITGLEE
-561 GIFPHSNSMYE
+561 GLFPHSNSMFD

-595 LTNARSRVRFGKI
+595 LTNARSRMLFGQIK
-608 ESNPPSRFIDEI
+608 SNLPSRFIEEI
-620 NSDDIEKMFEE
+620 NQEDIEKLFEE
-631 NKTTKEIKINKK
+631 NKSTKEIKINQK
-643 DNFNDEELEIKAGDK
+643 DNFNDNDLELKVGDH
-658 VEHNSYGKGIVVT
+658 VNHNAYGNGIVVSLEKS
-671 VDRGV
+671 V
-676 ATIAFA
+676 ATIAFKV
-682 NPIGIKKILTT
+682 GIKKILTT
-693 YKGLKKTGG
+693 YKGLKKI
-702 FYE
+702 

>member
-9 TQKEA
+9 TQLEA
-14 VLTTDGPI
+14 VKITDGPL

-45 EKKANPWEILA
+45 QEKAKPWEVLA

-68 VRLESLIKDDVRS
+68 ERLHNLIEEDIKG

-91 LRVIKEN
+91 LRVIKEYYD
-98 HEFFNLNSS
+98 FFGLDRT
-107 FTILDEQDSI
+107 FTIIDESDSI
-117 SVIKKILKDMNLD
+117 SLIKKIIKELNLD
-130 DKIYNPRTIK
+130 EKKYIPRVIK
-140 NKISNAKNELL
+140 NKISGAKNELL
-151 NPKAYSVFART
+151 NPEGFKVFART
-162 DIDKTIVKV
+162 PYDEDVVKI
-171 YEKYEDR
+171 YKKYEEK
-178 LKKNS
+178 LKRNS

-191 MMPIE
+191 MLPIE
-196 LFKKDKKALEHYQN
+196 LFRKDKEALEHYQN

-228 TLSKMISEKYHNIC
+228 LLSKMISDKYKNIC

-254 RGANFKNILN
+254 RGANYKNILN
-264 FEKDYNNA
+264 FEKDYKNA
-272 KVILLEQNYRSTKR
+272 KVILLEQNYRSTKT
-286 IIEAANSVIKN
+286 ILEAANSVIKN

-304 HLWTDNDTGSKI
+304 HLWTLNGKGSKI

-324 KDEIYNII
+324 KDEILNII
-332 SEIKQYK
+332 NTIKKFKSE
-339 EEGIPYKEMVVLYRT
+339 GVPYKEMVVLYRT

-397 NKDDDVSLLR
+397 NEKDDVSLIR
-407 AINAPKRGIGN
+407 AMNAPKRGIGA
-418 KTIEKLEEKANNEDN
+418 KTIEKLELNANENN
-433 KSIFNV
+433 VSIFDS
-439 IDSGKELVF
+439 ITSGKELAF

-454 INEKMKDKSFVDLVE
+454 IKEKMKDKSFVDLVE
-469 LVLDESGLRNEY
+469 LVLDESGLKDEYKEKTIENE
-481 ELDKSL
+481 SR
-487 ESDAKLENLEEFK
+487 LENLEEFK
-500 SIAKNF
+500 SIARNF

-530 TKDDDDVVTLMTT
+530 ASDCDEVVTLMTM
-543 HAVKGLEFDI
+543 HAVKGLEFDV
-553 VFVTGLEE
+553 VFITGLEE
-561 GIFPHSNSMYE
+561 GLFPHSNSMFD

-595 LTNARSRVRFGKI
+595 LTNARSRMLFGQIK
-608 ESNPPSRFIDEI
+608 SNLPSRFIEEI
-620 NSDDIEKMFEE
+620 NQEDIEKLFEE
-631 NKTTKEIKINKK
+631 NKSTKEIKINKK
-643 DNFNDEELEIKAGDK
+643 DNFNDNDLELKVGDH
-658 VEHNSYGKGIVVT
+658 VNHNAYGNGIVVSLEKS
-671 VDRGV
+671 V
-676 ATIAFA
+676 ATIAFKV
-682 NPIGIKKILTT
+682 GIKKILTT
-693 YKGLKKTGG
+693 YKGLKKI
-702 FYE
+702 

>member
-9 TQKEA
+9 TQLEA
-14 VLTTDGPI
+14 VKITDGPL

-45 EKKANPWEILA
+45 QGKAKPWEVLA

-68 VRLESLIKDDVRS
+68 ERLHNLIEEDIKG

-91 LRVIKEN
+91 LRVIKEYYD
-98 HEFFNLNSS
+98 FFGLDRT
-107 FTILDEQDSI
+107 FTIIDESDSI
-117 SVIKKILKDMNLD
+117 SLIKKIIKELNLD
-130 DKIYNPRTIK
+130 EKKYIPRAIK
-140 NKISNAKNELL
+140 NKISGAKNELL
-151 NPKAYSVFART
+151 NPEGFKVFART
-162 DIDKTIVKV
+162 PYDEDVVKI
-171 YEKYEDR
+171 YKKYEEK
-178 LKKNS
+178 LKRNS

-191 MMPIE
+191 MLPIE
-196 LFKKDKKALEHYQN
+196 LFRKDKEALEHYQN

-228 TLSKMISEKYHNIC
+228 LLSKMISDKYKNIC

-254 RGANFKNILN
+254 RGANYKNILN
-264 FEKDYNNA
+264 FEKDYKNA
-272 KVILLEQNYRSTKR
+272 KVILLEQNYRSTKT
-286 IIEAANSVIKN
+286 ILEAANSVIKN

-304 HLWTDNDTGSKI
+304 HLWTLNGKGSKI

-324 KDEIYNII
+324 KDEILNII
-332 SEIKQYK
+332 NTIKK
-339 EEGIPYKEMVVLYRT
+339 FKSEGIPYKEMVVLYRT

-397 NKDDDVSLLR
+397 NEKDDVSLIR
-407 AINAPKRGIGN
+407 AMNAPKRGIGA
-418 KTIEKLEEKANNEDN
+418 KTIEKLELNANENN
-433 KSIFNV
+433 VSIFDS
-439 IDSGKELVF
+439 ITSGKELAF

-454 INEKMKDKSFVDLVE
+454 IKEKMKDKSFVDLVE
-469 LVLDESGLRNEY
+469 LVLDESGLKDEYKEKTIENE
-481 ELDKSL
+481 SR
-487 ESDAKLENLEEFK
+487 LENLEEFK
-500 SIAKNF
+500 SIARNF

-530 TKDDDDVVTLMTT
+530 ASDCDEVVTLMTM
-543 HAVKGLEFDI
+543 HAVKGLEFDV
-553 VFVTGLEE
+553 VFITGLEE
-561 GIFPHSNSMYE
+561 GLFPHSNSMFD

-595 LTNARSRVRFGKI
+595 LTNARSRMLFGQIK
-608 ESNPPSRFIDEI
+608 SNLPSRFIEEI
-620 NSDDIEKMFEE
+620 NQEDIEKLFEE
-631 NKTTKEIKINKK
+631 NKSTKEIKINKK
-643 DNFNDEELEIKAGDK
+643 DNFNDNDLELKVGDH
-658 VEHNSYGKGIVVT
+658 VNHNVYGNGIVVSLEKS
-671 VDRGV
+671 V
-676 ATIAFA
+676 ATIAFKV
-682 NPIGIKKILTT
+682 GIKKILTT
-693 YKGLKKTGG
+693 YKGLKKI
-702 FYE
+702 

>member
-9 TQKEA
+9 TQLEA
-14 VLTTDGPI
+14 VKITDGPL

-45 EKKANPWEILA
+45 QGKAKPWEVLA

-68 VRLESLIKDDVRS
+68 ERLHNLIEEDIKG

-91 LRVIKEN
+91 LRVIKEYYD
-98 HEFFNLNSS
+98 FFGLDRT
-107 FTILDEQDSI
+107 FTIIDESDSI
-117 SVIKKILKDMNLD
+117 SLIKKIIKELNLD
-130 DKIYNPRTIK
+130 EKKYIPRAIK
-140 NKISNAKNELL
+140 NKISGAKNELL
-151 NPKAYSVFART
+151 NPEGFKVFART
-162 DIDKTIVKV
+162 PYDEDVVKI
-171 YEKYEDR
+171 YKKYEEK
-178 LKKNS
+178 LKRNS

-191 MMPIE
+191 MLPIE
-196 LFKKDKKALEHYQN
+196 LFRKDKEALEHYQN

-228 TLSKMISEKYHNIC
+228 LLSKMISDRYKNIC

-254 RGANFKNILN
+254 RGANYKNILN
-264 FEKDYNNA
+264 FEKDYKNA
-272 KVILLEQNYRSTKR
+272 KVILLEQNYRSTKT
-286 IIEAANSVIKN
+286 ILEAANSVIKN

-304 HLWTDNDTGSKI
+304 HLWTLNGKGSKI

-324 KDEIYNII
+324 KDEILNII
-332 SEIKQYK
+332 NTIKK
-339 EEGIPYKEMVVLYRT
+339 FKSEGIPYKEMVVLYRT

-397 NKDDDVSLLR
+397 NEKDDVSLIR
-407 AINAPKRGIGN
+407 AMNAPKRGIGA
-418 KTIEKLEEKANNEDN
+418 KTIEKLELNANENN
-433 KSIFNV
+433 VSIFDS
-439 IDSGKELVF
+439 ITSGKELAF

-454 INEKMKDKSFVDLVE
+454 IKEKMKDKSFVDLVE
-469 LVLDESGLRNEY
+469 LVLDESGLKDEYKEKTIENE
-481 ELDKSL
+481 SR
-487 ESDAKLENLEEFK
+487 LENLEEFK
-500 SIAKNF
+500 SIARNF

-530 TKDDDDVVTLMTT
+530 ASDCDEVVTLMTM
-543 HAVKGLEFDI
+543 HAVKGLEFDV
-553 VFVTGLEE
+553 VFITGLEE
-561 GIFPHSNSMYE
+561 GLFPHSNSMFD

-595 LTNARSRVRFGKI
+595 LTNARSRMLFGQIK
-608 ESNPPSRFIDEI
+608 SNLPSRFIEEI
-620 NSDDIEKMFEE
+620 NQEDIEKLFEE
-631 NKTTKEIKINKK
+631 NKSTKEIKINKK
-643 DNFNDEELEIKAGDK
+643 DNFNDNDLELKVGDH
-658 VEHNSYGKGIVVT
+658 VNHNVHGNGIVVS
-671 VDRGV
+671 VEKSV
-676 ATIAFA
+676 ATIAFKV
-682 NPIGIKKILTT
+682 GIKKILTT
-693 YKGLKKTGG
+693 YKGLKKI
-702 FYE
+702 

>member
-9 TQKEA
+9 TQLEA
-14 VLTTDGPI
+14 VKITDGPL

-45 EKKANPWEILA
+45 QEKAKPWEVLA

-68 VRLESLIKDDVRS
+68 ERLHNLIEEDIKG

-91 LRVIKEN
+91 LRVIKEYYD
-98 HEFFNLNSS
+98 FFGLDRT
-107 FTILDEQDSI
+107 FTIIDESDSI
-117 SVIKKILKDMNLD
+117 SLIKKIIKELNLD
-130 DKIYNPRTIK
+130 EKKYIPRAIK
-140 NKISNAKNELL
+140 NKISGAKNELL
-151 NPKAYSVFART
+151 NPEGFKVFART
-162 DIDKTIVKV
+162 PYDEDVVKI
-171 YEKYEDR
+171 YRKYEEK
-178 LKKNS
+178 LKRNS

-191 MMPIE
+191 MLPIE
-196 LFKKDKKALEHYQN
+196 LFRKDKEALEHYQN

-228 TLSKMISEKYHNIC
+228 LLSKMISDKYKNIC

-254 RGANFKNILN
+254 RGANYKNILN
-264 FEKDYNNA
+264 FEKDYKNA
-272 KVILLEQNYRSTKR
+272 KVILLEQNYRSTKT
-286 IIEAANSVIKN
+286 ILEAANSVIKN

-304 HLWTDNDTGSKI
+304 HLWTLNGKGSKI

-324 KDEIYNII
+324 KDEILNII
-332 SEIKQYK
+332 NTIKK
-339 EEGIPYKEMVVLYRT
+339 FKSEGIPYKEMVVLYRT

-397 NKDDDVSLLR
+397 NEKDDVSLIR
-407 AINAPKRGIGN
+407 AMNAPKRGIGA
-418 KTIEKLEEKANNEDN
+418 KTIEKLELNANENN
-433 KSIFNV
+433 VSIFDS
-439 IDSGKELVF
+439 ITSGKELAF

-454 INEKMKDKSFVDLVE
+454 IKEKMKDKSFVDLVE
-469 LVLDESGLRNEY
+469 LVLDESGLKDEYKEKTIENE
-481 ELDKSL
+481 SR
-487 ESDAKLENLEEFK
+487 LENLEEFK
-500 SIAKNF
+500 SIARNF

-530 TKDDDDVVTLMTT
+530 ASDCDEVVTLMTM
-543 HAVKGLEFDI
+543 HAVKGLEFDV
-553 VFVTGLEE
+553 VFITGLEE
-561 GIFPHSNSMYE
+561 GLFPHSNSMFD

-595 LTNARSRVRFGKI
+595 LTNARSRMLFGQIK
-608 ESNPPSRFIDEI
+608 SNLPSRFIEEI
-620 NSDDIEKMFEE
+620 NQEDIEKLFEE
-631 NKTTKEIKINKK
+631 NKSTKEIKINKK
-643 DNFNDEELEIKAGDK
+643 DNFNDNDLELKVGDH
-658 VEHNSYGKGIVVT
+658 VNHNAYGNGIVVSLEKS
-671 VDRGV
+671 V
-676 ATIAFA
+676 ATIAFKV
-682 NPIGIKKILTT
+682 GIKKILTT
-693 YKGLKKTGG
+693 YKGLKKI
-702 FYE
+702 

>member
-9 TQKEA
+9 IQKEA
-14 VLTTDGPI
+14 VITTDGPI

-45 EKKANPWEILA
+45 NKKAKPWEILA

-68 VRLESLIKDDVRS
+68 VRLEKLISEDIRS

-91 LRVIKEN
+91 LKIIKEN
-98 HEFFNLNSS
+98 YDFFNLNSS
-107 FTILDEQDSI
+107 FTILDETDSI
-117 SVIKKILKDMNLD
+117 SVIKKIIKDMNLD
-130 DKIYNPRTIK
+130 DKIYNAKSIK
-140 NKISNAKNELL
+140 HKISSAKNELMDS
-151 NPKAYSVFART
+151 KTYSIYAKS
-162 DIDKTIVKV
+162 DIEKNIVKI
-171 YEKYEDR
+171 YEKYEEKLIR
-178 LKKNS
+178 NS

-191 MMPIE
+191 MLPIK
-196 LFKKDKKALEHYQN
+196 LFKKDKKALEHYQSK
-210 RYKYVFIDEYQD
+210 YKYIFIDEYQD

-228 TLSKMISEKYHNIC
+228 KLSRMISAKYNNIC

-264 FEKDYNNA
+264 FEKDYENA
-272 KVILLEQNYRSTKR
+272 KTILLEQNYRSTKR

-304 HLWTDNDTGSKI
+304 HLWTDNNEGAKI
-316 KYLRCYDE
+316 KYMRCYDE
-324 KDEIYNII
+324 KDEILNII
-332 SEIKQYK
+332 NEIKYYK
-339 EEGIPYKEMVVLYRT
+339 TQGISYKEMVVLYRT

-387 DLVAYLRLIN
+387 DLVSYLRLIN
-397 NKDDDVSLLR
+397 NNDDDVSLLR

-418 KTIEKLEEKANNEDN
+418 KTIEKLEQNANEKNI
-433 KSIFNV
+433 SIFDA
-439 IDSGKELVF
+439 IESGKELQF

-454 INEKMKDKSFVDLVE
+454 INEKMKDKSFVDLIE
-469 LVLDESGLRNEY
+469 LVLDKSGLREEY
-481 ELDKSL
+481 ELEKTI
-487 ESDAKLENLEEFK
+487 ENEAKLENLEEFK

-530 TKDDDDVVTLMTT
+530 TKDNDEVVTLMTM

-561 GIFPHSNSMYE
+561 GLFPHSNSMYDE
-572 ESELEEERR
+572 KELEEERR
-581 LFYVAITRAKKVLY
+581 IFYVAITRAKKVLY
-595 LTNARSRVRFGKI
+595 LTNARSRILFGKI
-608 ESNPPSRFIDEI
+608 QTNMPSRFIDEI
-620 NSDDIEKMFEE
+620 NQEDIEKLFEE
-631 NKTTKEIKINKK
+631 NKNTKEIKINKK
-643 DNFNDEELEIKAGDK
+643 DNFNDTDLEIKAGDH
-658 VEHNSYGKGIVVT
+658 VEHNAYKEGIVIS

-676 ATIAFA
+676 ATIAFK
-682 NPIGIKKILTT
+682 NGIGIKKILTT
-693 YKGLKKTGG
+693 YKGLKKI
-702 FYE
+702 

>member
-9 TQKEA
+9 TQLEA
-14 VLTTDGPI
+14 VKITDGPL

-45 EKKANPWEILA
+45 QEKAKPWEVLA

-68 VRLESLIKDDVRS
+68 ERLHNLIEEDIKG

-91 LRVIKEN
+91 LRVIKEYYD
-98 HEFFNLNSS
+98 FFGLDRT
-107 FTILDEQDSI
+107 FTIIDESDSI
-117 SVIKKILKDMNLD
+117 SLIKKIIKELNLD
-130 DKIYNPRTIK
+130 EKKYIPRAIK
-140 NKISNAKNELL
+140 NKISGAKNELL
-151 NPKAYSVFART
+151 NPEGFKVFART
-162 DIDKTIVKV
+162 PYDEDVVKI
-171 YEKYEDR
+171 YKKYEEK
-178 LKKNS
+178 LKRNS

-191 MMPIE
+191 MLPIE
-196 LFKKDKKALEHYQN
+196 LFRKDKEALEHYQN

-228 TLSKMISEKYHNIC
+228 LLSKMISDKYKNIC

-254 RGANFKNILN
+254 RGANYKNILN
-264 FEKDYNNA
+264 FEKDYKNA
-272 KVILLEQNYRSTKR
+272 KVILLEQNYRSTKT
-286 IIEAANSVIKN
+286 ILEAANSVIKN

-304 HLWTDNDTGSKI
+304 HLWTLNGKGSKI

-324 KDEIYNII
+324 KDEILNII
-332 SEIKQYK
+332 NTIKK
-339 EEGIPYKEMVVLYRT
+339 FKSEGIPYKEMVVLYRT

-397 NKDDDVSLLR
+397 NEKDDVSLIR
-407 AINAPKRGIGN
+407 AMNAPKRGIGA
-418 KTIEKLEEKANNEDN
+418 KTIEKLELNANENN
-433 KSIFNV
+433 VSIFDS
-439 IDSGKELVF
+439 ITSGKELAF

-454 INEKMKDKSFVDLVE
+454 IKEKMKDKSFVDLVE
-469 LVLDESGLRNEY
+469 LVLDESGLKDEYKEKTIENE
-481 ELDKSL
+481 SR
-487 ESDAKLENLEEFK
+487 LENLEEFK
-500 SIAKNF
+500 SIARNF

-530 TKDDDDVVTLMTT
+530 ASDCDEVVTLMTM
-543 HAVKGLEFDI
+543 HAVKGLEFDV
-553 VFVTGLEE
+553 VFITGLEE
-561 GIFPHSNSMYE
+561 GLFPHSNSMFD

-595 LTNARSRVRFGKI
+595 LTNARSRMLFGQIK
-608 ESNPPSRFIDEI
+608 SNLPSRFIEEI
-620 NSDDIEKMFEE
+620 NQEDIEKLFEE
-631 NKTTKEIKINKK
+631 NKSTKEIKINKK
-643 DNFNDEELEIKAGDK
+643 DNFNDNDLELKVGDH
-658 VEHNSYGKGIVVT
+658 VNHNAYGNGIVVSLEKSI
-671 VDRGV
+671 
-676 ATIAFA
+676 ATIAFKV
-682 NPIGIKKILTT
+682 GIKKILTT
-693 YKGLKKTGG
+693 YKGLKKI
-702 FYE
+702 

>member
-1 MNLDTLNE
+1 MNLETLNDV
-9 TQKEA
+9 QKEA
-14 VLTTDGPI
+14 VITTDGPI

-45 EKKANPWEILA
+45 QNLARPYEILA

-68 VRLESLIKDDVRS
+68 DRLQKLNENIGG

-91 LRVIKEN
+91 LRIIKEN
-98 HEFFNLNSS
+98 YEFFGLSS
-107 FTILDEQDSI
+107 NFTILDEQDSL
-117 SVIKKILKDMNLD
+117 SVIKKIIKEMNLD
-130 DKIYNPRTIK
+130 EKQFNPRSIK
-140 NKISNAKNELL
+140 NKISGAKNELL
-151 NPKAYSVFART
+151 SPTAYKVFAHT
-162 DIDKTIVKV
+162 YIEETVCKI
-171 YEKYEDR
+171 YEKYEER
-178 LKKNS
+178 LKRNS

-191 MMPIE
+191 LMPIE
-196 LFKKDKKALEHYQN
+196 LFKKDKKALEHYQDKF
-210 RYKYVFIDEYQD
+210 KYVFIDEYQD

-228 TLSKMISEKYHNIC
+228 SLSKMISAKHNNIC
-242 VVGDESQSIYSW
+242 VVGDECQSIYSW
-254 RGANFKNILN
+254 RGANYKNILN

-304 HLWTDNDTGSKI
+304 HLWTDNSEGSKI
-316 KYLRCYDE
+316 KYMRCYDE
-324 KDEIYNII
+324 KDEVLNII
-332 SEIKQYK
+332 NEIKAYK
-339 EEGIPYKEMVVLYRT
+339 SEGVPYKEMVVLYRT

-397 NKDDDVSLLR
+397 NKKDDVSLLR

-418 KTIEKLEEKANNEDN
+418 KTIEKIEAKASSENISMFEAINE
-433 KSIFNV
+433 
-439 IDSGKELVF
+439 GKELQF
-448 KNLILD
+448 KKLILD

-469 LVLDESGLRNEY
+469 LVLDTSGLRKEY
-481 ELDKSL
+481 EEEKTI
-487 ESDAKLENLEEFK
+487 ENEAKLENLEEFK

-530 TKDDDDVVTLMTT
+530 TKDDDVVTLMTT
-543 HAVKGLEFDI
+543 HAVKGLEFDV

-561 GIFPHSNSMYE
+561 GLFPHSNSMNDDK
-572 ESELEEERR
+572 ELEEERR

-595 LTNARSRVRFGKI
+595 LSNARSRVLFGQI
-608 ESNPPSRFIDEI
+608 QSNVPSRFISEI
-620 NSDDIEKMFEE
+620 NKDDIENMFEE
-631 NKTTKEIKINKK
+631 NKVTKEIKVNKK
-643 DNFNDEELEIKAGDK
+643 DNFNDEDLEIKAGDH
-658 VEHNSYGKGIVVT
+658 VVHNAYKEGIVIS

-682 NPIGIKKILTT
+682 SPYGIKKILTT
-693 YKGLKKTGG
+693 YKGLQKR
-702 FYE
+702 

>member
-9 TQKEA
+9 TQLEA
-14 VLTTDGPI
+14 VKITDGPL

-45 EKKANPWEILA
+45 QGKAKPWEVLA

-68 VRLESLIKDDVRS
+68 ERLHNLIEEDIKG

-91 LRVIKEN
+91 LRVIKEYYD
-98 HEFFNLNSS
+98 FFGLDRT
-107 FTILDEQDSI
+107 FTIIDESDSI
-117 SVIKKILKDMNLD
+117 SLIKKIIKELNLD
-130 DKIYNPRTIK
+130 EKKYIPRAIK
-140 NKISNAKNELL
+140 NKISGAKNELL
-151 NPKAYSVFART
+151 NPESFKVFART
-162 DIDKTIVKV
+162 PYDEDVVKI
-171 YEKYEDR
+171 YKKYEEK
-178 LKKNS
+178 LKRNS

-191 MMPIE
+191 MLPIE
-196 LFKKDKKALEHYQN
+196 LFRKDKEALEHYQN

-228 TLSKMISEKYHNIC
+228 LLSKMISDKYKNIC

-254 RGANFKNILN
+254 RGANYKNILN
-264 FEKDYNNA
+264 FEKDYKNA
-272 KVILLEQNYRSTKR
+272 KVILLEQNYRSTKT
-286 IIEAANSVIKN
+286 ILEAANSVIKN

-304 HLWTDNDTGSKI
+304 HLWTLNGKGSKI

-324 KDEIYNII
+324 KDEILNII
-332 SEIKQYK
+332 NTIKK
-339 EEGIPYKEMVVLYRT
+339 FKSEGIPYKEMVVLYRT

-397 NKDDDVSLLR
+397 NEKDDVSLIR
-407 AINAPKRGIGN
+407 AMNAPKRGIGA
-418 KTIEKLEEKANNEDN
+418 KTIEKLELNANENN
-433 KSIFNV
+433 VSIFDS
-439 IDSGKELVF
+439 ITSGKELAF

-454 INEKMKDKSFVDLVE
+454 IKEKMKDKSFVDLVE
-469 LVLDESGLRNEY
+469 LVLDESGLKDEYKEKTIENE
-481 ELDKSL
+481 SR
-487 ESDAKLENLEEFK
+487 LENLEEFK
-500 SIAKNF
+500 SIARNF

-530 TKDDDDVVTLMTT
+530 ASDCDEVVTLMTM
-543 HAVKGLEFDI
+543 HAVKGLEFDV
-553 VFVTGLEE
+553 VFITGLEE
-561 GIFPHSNSMYE
+561 GLFPHSNSMFD

-595 LTNARSRVRFGKI
+595 LTNARSRMLFGQIK
-608 ESNPPSRFIDEI
+608 SNLPSRFIEEI
-620 NSDDIEKMFEE
+620 NQEDIEKLFEE
-631 NKTTKEIKINKK
+631 NKSTKEIKINKK
-643 DNFNDEELEIKAGDK
+643 DNFNDNDLELKVGDH
-658 VEHNSYGKGIVVT
+658 VNHNAYGNGIVVSLEKS
-671 VDRGV
+671 V
-676 ATIAFA
+676 ATIAFKV
-682 NPIGIKKILTT
+682 GIKKILTT
-693 YKGLKKTGG
+693 YKGLKKI
-702 FYE
+702 